1 MDPYKGSLLQKIITF
16 FLYIL
21 LTFSYAILKII
32 YLFRKKEEYIQP
44 THVIEAP
51 NHPIASF
58 KLAQALN
65 PKTEP
70 LKLSRFAKDDD
81 SFVRKAV
88 CRNPSLPIE
97 ELKKLTQDKD
107 SDVSKEALRIL
118 KSSKIIIEEKF
129 PTQHGA

>member
-70 LKLSRFAKDDD
+70 LKLSRFA
-81 SFVRKAV
+81 
-88 CRNPSLPIE
+88 
-97 ELKKLTQDKD
+97 
-107 SDVSKEALRIL
+107 
-118 KSSKIIIEEKF
+118 IIDFFNIR
-129 PTQHGA
+129 AA